1 MKRRDFLK
9 ATLAMAGVMML
20 PEIPLAATPRK
31 LVLVHLFGGN
41 DGLNTVISDNAL
53 YRKLRPRLA
62 LKSDQVLPLKSGLG
76 LHRALEPL
84 MPHWQAGQLALV
96 NGVGYPEPNRS
107 HFTSSDIW
115 HTAVVRGTARY
126 GWLGRFLDNSGAG
139 SVNVGPTLTR
149 ALYAQSA
156 QPLCLKTPDQFRLE
170 ANQAELSA
178 MYRDFGGH
186 LGSTFASLEKAV
198 DHCHSCPGESVATG
212 DFGKSLD
219 VILRLLPQGQVFCT
233 ALSGFDTHS
242 NQSKRHAEV
251 LSELAGGLAAFMAAL
266 KRRGQDR
273 DVLVAVYSEFGRRVE
288 ENASGGTDHGTAGP
302 LFVLGPGVKGGL
314 YGEVPSLSNLKEGD
328 LVHTVDFRAVYST
341 LLSRWLQADA
351 SAVLGGHFP
360 ALPFL

>member
-20 PEIPLAATPRK
+20 PEIPMAATPRK

-41 DGLNTVISDNAL
+41 DGLNTVVSDSSL

-62 LKSDQVLPLKSGLG
+62 LKADQVVPLKSGLAF
-76 LHRALEPL
+76 HRALEPL
-84 MPHWQAGQLALV
+84 MPIWQTGRLALI

-107 HFTSSDIW
+107 HFHSSDIY
-115 HTAVVRGTARY
+115 HTAVLRGTARY
-126 GWLGRFLDNSGAG
+126 GWLGRFLDSNQAGA
-139 SVNVGPTLTR
+139 VNVGSTLTR
-149 ALYAQSA
+149 ALYAKIA
-156 QPLCLKTPDQFRLE
+156 QPLCIKTADPFRIQGH
-170 ANQAELSA
+170 QAELSA

-186 LGSTFASLEKAV
+186 LGSTFAHLEEAM
-198 DHCHSCPGESVATG
+198 DHCQACPGESVSSG

-219 VILRLLPQGQVFCT
+219 VILRLLPHGRVFCT

-242 NQSKRHAEV
+242 SQPKRHAEV
-251 LSELAGGLAAFMAAL
+251 LSELARGLAGFLAAL
-266 KRRGQDR
+266 RRRGQDR
-273 DVLVAVYSEFGRRVE
+273 DVVVAVYSEFGRRVE

-302 LFVLGPGVKGGL
+302 LFVLGTGVKGGL

-351 SAVLGGHFP
+351 SAVLGGNFP
-360 ALPFL
+360 ALAFL